1 MEENQLNNTKTTIN
15 VPTHLLLRLRATLKW
30 KESYAEKIT
39 ELLDLYDKVH
49 HVDTVVEPHEK
60 TYPRLDD

>member
-1 MEENQLNNTKTTIN
+1 MEENLVRKNKTTIT
-15 VPTHLLLRLRATLKW
+15 VPIPLLLRLRATLKW

-49 HVDTVVEPHEK
+49 HVDSTK
-60 TYPRLDD
+60 DGGNNG